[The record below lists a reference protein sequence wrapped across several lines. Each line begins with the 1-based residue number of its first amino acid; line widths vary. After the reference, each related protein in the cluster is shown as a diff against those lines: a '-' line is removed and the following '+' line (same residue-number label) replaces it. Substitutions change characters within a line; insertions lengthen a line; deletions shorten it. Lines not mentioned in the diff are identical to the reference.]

1 MLQENWKDFKSYLWP
16 SVILEMRI
24 RYASQ
29 KIIWVERILCYV
41 KKVSTILDIPTL
53 YVDIF
58 LNWPTKIQA
67 Q

>member
-1 MLQENWKDFKSYLWP
+1 MLKENWKDLKSYQWP

-24 RYASQ
+24 RYARQ

-41 KKVSTILDIPTL
+41 KKVSTILDIPTP

-58 LNWPTKIQA
+58 LNRPTKIQA